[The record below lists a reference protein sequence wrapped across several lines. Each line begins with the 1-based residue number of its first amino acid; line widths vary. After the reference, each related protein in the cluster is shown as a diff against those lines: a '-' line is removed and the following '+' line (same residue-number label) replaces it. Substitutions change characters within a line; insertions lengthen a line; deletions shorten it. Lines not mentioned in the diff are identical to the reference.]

1 VSKKNEQQTQ
11 HIVRVKGE
19 NYKRFKVIEIRPNR
33 HGVTQISGGN
43 GQGKTTFFDII
54 TTTLAPGKSTRKSII
69 RQGDRKAVG
78 EVEFDTGYI
87 VNREIHESGYDAL
100 SIVHKATNTVVAN
113 PMQWLQDLSAGYG
126 FDPLEFMRLKGEDQ
140 FNQIKGLVK
149 LDIDLA
155 DYEQRNLD
163 DRAKQTRLNDDAKRL
178 AAQRDGVIVDR
189 NLPAQPPDVEKLLA
203 DAREASQYNA
213 EIQEEQR
220 DRAAYENTVREAA
233 EEYTSNEDRLV
244 KLYAEI
250 ALLESAQKKGDEALK
265 AGRARMESWKPLP
278 ELKDRAELD
287 AKVAQAISER
297 DRITSNNHRREQYD
311 RLDRE
316 ATQAKDQHEAVKNAI
331 RARKLAIAKAFET
344 AKFPI
349 DGLSFEIE
357 EESPDGRMLKNA
369 RKVVTYHGVPLEE
382 CSSAEQ
388 IRISTAIGMS
398 ANPNMKVLL
407 IREGSLLDASG
418 IDTLEQMAQEHG
430 YQIFAEVVDETGK
443 VGIYL
448 EDGEVKAINNP
459 EPEPAPATP
468 AKKATPRKKKE
479 TAK

>member
-1 VSKKNEQQTQ
+1 VTKKNEQQTQ

-69 RQGDRKAVG
+69 RQGDRKALG

-87 VNREIHESGYDAL
+87 VNREIHESGYDAV

-113 PMQWLQDLSAGYG
+113 PMQWLEELSAGYG
-126 FDPLEFMRLKGEDQ
+126 FDPLEFMRMKPDEQ
-140 FNQIKGLVK
+140 FDQIKGLVK

-155 DYEQRNLD
+155 DYEQRNID

-178 AAQRDGVIVDR
+178 AAQRDGVIIDR
-189 NLPAQPPDVEKLLA
+189 NLPAQPPNVEQLLA
-203 DAREASQYNA
+203 DARAASEYN
-213 EIQEEQR
+213 EGIEQQRR
-220 DRAAYENTVREAA
+220 DREGFKRKMDAVASEYADNEKELERLRREI
-233 EEYTSNEDRLV
+233 E
-244 KLYAEI
+244 
-250 ALLESAQKKGDEALK
+250 LLEAGQKDNTKALD
-265 AGRARMESWKPLP
+265 AGRDTMEGWKPLP

-297 DRITSNNHRREQYD
+297 DRITTNNHRREQYD
-311 RLDRE
+311 RLDKE
-316 ATQAKDQHEAVKNAI
+316 AGQAKDQHEAVKNAI

-357 EESPDGRMLKNA
+357 EEGLDGRALKNA

-459 EPEPAPATP
+459 EPEPAPAAP